1 MNGADAL
8 CETLLAHGID
18 TCFAN
23 PGTSEM
29 HFVSALDRQPRMR
42 CILGLFEGVVTG
54 AADGYG
60 RMADRPSATLLHLG
74 PGLGNGLANL
84 HNAKR
89 GGSPVLNIIGDHAT
103 YHLKYDAP
111 LTSDIAAIA
120 GAVSDWVHST
130 SEADSVSK
138 DTQDAICAAMQP
150 PGKVASLILPADSAW
165 GDTDVVV
172 PPVAFP
178 ERRAPDAD
186 MIRAAAAAIRADGPN
201 VTLLLGDIALRG
213 VALET
218 AGRIAAATGARLLAE
233 QSNKRLERGAGRVAL
248 DRVKYRVS
256 DAMNEFADT
265 KTLILV
271 GAQSPVAFFAYP
283 GQPSTPI
290 DDHTDVLEFA
300 AIDCDL
306 VAALTMLADELGLG
320 DARPAFAP
328 KREKTRPTGRLNAA
342 VVAEIIANILP
353 ENAVIVDEAI
363 TGGRALYAATQNAAP
378 HDYLQLTGG
387 AIGSGLPMATG
398 AAIACPD
405 RKVISVEADGSGMY
419 TLQALWTQAREN
431 LDVVTVILSNRTYA
445 ILHSELKNVG
455 ANKAGKNA
463 SLMLDLDRPELDW
476 CALAKG
482 AGVESARATT
492 AEEFYRLLE
501 TATAQRGPFMV
512 EAIL

>member
-29 HFVSALDRQPRMR
+29 HFVSALDRQPSMR

-60 RMADRPSATLLHLG
+60 RMADRPAATLLHLG

-89 GGSPVLNIIGDHAT
+89 GGSPVLNIVGDHAT

-120 GAVSDWVHST
+120 GAVSNWVRST
-130 SEADSVSK
+130 ADADSVSG
-138 DTQDAICAAMQP
+138 DTRDAICAALDP
-150 PGKVASLILPADSAW
+150 PGKVATLILPADAAW
-165 GDTDVVV
+165 GETNVVV
-172 PPVAFP
+172 APGALP
-178 ERRAPDAD
+178 ERRAPDAETV
-186 MIRAAAAAIRADGPN
+186 RAVADAIRTDGPRT
-201 VTLLLGDIALRG
+201 TLLLGDMALRG
-213 VALET
+213 AALET

-233 QSNKRLERGAGRVAL
+233 QSNKRFERGAGRVAL
-248 DRVKYRVS
+248 DRVKYRVL
-256 DAMNEFADT
+256 DAMKEFADT
-265 KTLILV
+265 GSLVLV
-271 GAQSPVAFFAYP
+271 GAISPVAFFAYP
-283 GQPSTPI
+283 DQPSTPI
-290 DDHTDVLEFA
+290 GDHTDVIELA
-300 AIDCDL
+300 GDDCDL
-306 VAALTMLADELGLG
+306 AAALAMLADELGISEVTVKH
-320 DARPAFAP
+320 AP
-328 KREKTRPTGRLNAA
+328 MRENTRPTGALTAA
-342 VVAEIIANILP
+342 TVAEIIAVLLP
-353 ENAVIVDEAI
+353 ENAIIVDEAI
-363 TGGRALYAATQNAAP
+363 TGARALYAATQGAAP

-398 AAIACPD
+398 ASVACPD
-405 RKVISVEADGSGMY
+405 RKVVSVEADGSGMY

-431 LDVVTVILSNRTYA
+431 LDVVTIILSNRSYA
-445 ILHSELKNVG
+445 ILHAELKDVG

-492 AEEFYRLLE
+492 TEEFYNLL
-501 TATAQRGPFMV
+501 AAAFARRGPFMI
-512 EAIL
+512 EAVL